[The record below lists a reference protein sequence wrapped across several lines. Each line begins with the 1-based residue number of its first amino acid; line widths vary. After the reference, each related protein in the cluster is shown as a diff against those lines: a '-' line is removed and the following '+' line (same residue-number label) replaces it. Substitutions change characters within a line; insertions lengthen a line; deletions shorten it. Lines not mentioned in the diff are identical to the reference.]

1 MIFTR
6 QYSEVLRSIDA
17 IDPIEYCKTRNY
29 INGAVTRLSPYISR
43 GLISGKQVLESVLA
57 KGYDPKSIEKFIQE
71 LAWRDYWQQLWI
83 HRTAGINS
91 ATIDASNLREG
102 IPQALAKGNTGIQ
115 AIDSAIREFYQT
127 GYLHNHLRMYIAS
140 LACNVGQCQWQ
151 LPAQW
156 MYYHLLDADWGSNAL
171 SWQWVAGIN
180 RAQAY
185 FANQENIN
193 NYCGTSQKNT
203 FLDIDYSAF
212 PLQEIPAILEEV
224 ETTVLSTPLPFTET
238 PQLNSELPTL
248 IYNFYNVDPQWKTDI
263 LANRILLL
271 EPTVFAQYPV
281 SENSLQFCIELAL
294 ENIPGIQI
302 WVAEFSELKQKFS
315 GEIYFKEHP
324 LNRYT
329 GIEESRDWLSPVSGE
344 YPSFFAFW
352 KQCKK
357 ALY

>member
-1 MIFTR
+1 
-6 QYSEVLRSIDA
+6 
-17 IDPIEYCKTRNY
+17 
-29 INGAVTRLSPYISR
+29 
-43 GLISGKQVLESVLA
+43 
-57 KGYDPKSIEKFIQE
+57 
-71 LAWRDYWQQLWI
+71 
-83 HRTAGINS
+83 
-91 ATIDASNLREG
+91 
-102 IPQALAKGNTGIQ
+102 
-115 AIDSAIREFYQT
+115 
-127 GYLHNHLRMYIAS
+127 MYIAS

-156 MYYHLLDADWGSNAL
+156 MYYHLLDADWASNAL

-224 ETTVLSTPLPFTET
+224 ETTVLSTPLPFTVT